1 MHREV
6 VEVLLDVQDDPE
18 AAERPG
24 VSGVEPG
31 ATAVRVECVAHS
43 QVGHCDVEKLP
54 TRPVAGLPHAV
65 SVNRGV
71 SM

>member
-31 ATAVRVECVAHS
+31 AIAVRVERVAHS
-43 QVGHCDVEKLP
+43 QVGHGDVE
-54 TRPVAGLPHAV
+54 
-65 SVNRGV
+65 
-71 SM
+71 

>member
-1 MHREV
+1 MRIQKENDKENLDSALRVHREV

-31 ATAVRVECVAHS
+31 AVGVRVERVAHS
-43 QVGHCDVEKLP
+43 QVGHGDVE
-54 TRPVAGLPHAV
+54 
-65 SVNRGV
+65 
-71 SM
+71 